1 VTPGG
6 SAREAE
12 LQAIPLWIGS
22 DAVELGEWMLRTVP
36 HAPGLTLRRTNS
48 CLAIGDPGVGLGE
61 AVGMVRAFY
70 DLRGREPLAQVESGS
85 DVERALL
92 GLGWRPTSEAEAP
105 FQTAPLSV
113 ALAAA
118 GATDAAEARI
128 EGTRIRSVVSVDGER
143 AGAARA
149 ELNGGWLGIHGLEV
163 EVEHRRRGL
172 ARALM
177 AAVFR
182 LGAEHGATTAWLEV
196 AVSNE
201 PARRLYD
208 GLGFADHHTCRYLG
222 AGS

>member
-1 VTPGG
+1 VTPNV
-6 SAREAE
+6 SARDAE
-12 LQAIPLWIGS
+12 LHAMPLWIGT
-22 DAVELGEWMLRTVP
+22 DTVELGAWVVRTVP
-36 HAPGLTLRRTNS
+36 HAPGFTLRRTNS

-70 DLRGREPLAQVESGS
+70 DLRAREPLAQVDAGS
-85 DVERALL
+85 QVEAAFLD
-92 GLGWRPTSEAEAP
+92 LGWHPSPDEDAP
-105 FQTAPLSV
+105 FQTAPLPV

-118 GATDAAEARI
+118 GATDAAQAEI
-128 EGTRIRSVVSVDGER
+128 EGTRIQAVVSFDGER
-143 AGAARA
+143 AGVARA
-149 ELNGGWLGIHGLEV
+149 ELNDGWLGVHGLEV
-163 EVEHRRRGL
+163 EERFRQRGL

-208 GLGFADHHTCRYLG
+208 GLGFADHHTCRYLTPG
-222 AGS
+222 T